1 MIRKWLICLL
11 VVLCCRVGFAQD
23 NNLENTAVGC
33 WRYALAN
40 GLGVRTDRLMLF
52 PGSASAG
59 TTSRWLWS
67 FFDAM
72 ATGHPGYYFNP
83 AQYNHFSSDYGLVLY
98 QSMVSDSLDARCN
111 LDEAIIQYYQ
121 AGGQYPWNKTIE
133 GLHDELARSGPA
145 EIRLDTTVVTVSGD
159 RMVIHIE
166 ARFAHLLVFD
176 AGPDEGARDGGEGEG
191 WYRRC
196 VVADAYA
203 NKSSRFWAPTFG
215 PEGFMQFLTVA
226 IVVAD
231 NATVRISGSD
241 SSLSFA
247 NETQI
252 RLPVVQAVVVYSI
265 KDYVGA
271 RGDADAGRP

>member
-1 MIRKWLICLL
+1 MIRKVNKWPAAVSRAVLL
-11 VVLCCRVGFAQD
+11 MGLAVVLCCRVGVAQD

-52 PGSASAG
+52 PGSASIG

-72 ATGHPGYYFNP
+72 TTGHPGYYFNP

-98 QSMVSDSLDARCN
+98 QSMVSDSLDPRCN

-121 AGGQYPWNKTIE
+121 AGGQYPWNKTIG

-145 EIRLDTTVVTVSGD
+145 QIRLDTMVVTASHD
-159 RMVIHIE
+159 TMIIHI
-166 ARFAHLLVFD
+166 AASFGHLLVFD
-176 AGPDEGARDGGEGEG
+176 AEPEEE

-196 VVADAYA
+196 VVTDAYA

-215 PEGFMQFLTVA
+215 SEGFMQYLTVA

-241 SSLSFA
+241 SNLSFA
-247 NETQI
+247 NETTI

-265 KDYVGA
+265 KDYIDE
-271 RGDADAGRP
+271 RR

>member
-1 MIRKWLICLL
+1 MIKKWLMGLL
-11 VVLCCRVGFAQD
+11 VALCCSTGFAQD

-33 WRYALAN
+33 WRYALAS

-98 QSMVSDSLDARCN
+98 QSMVTDSLDPRCN
-111 LDEAIIQYYQ
+111 LDKAIVQYYQ
-121 AGGQYPWNKTIE
+121 AGGQYPWSRTIG

-145 EIRLDTTVVTVSGD
+145 EIRLDTMVVTVSRD
-159 RMVIHIE
+159 TMIIHIA
-166 ARFAHLLVFD
+166 ARFGHLLVFY
-176 AGPDEGARDGGEGEG
+176 AEPDDY

-203 NKSSRFWAPTFG
+203 NKDSRFWAPTFG
-215 PEGFMQFLTVA
+215 PEGFMQYLTVA

-231 NATVRISGSD
+231 SATVRISGSD
-241 SSLSFA
+241 SNLSFA

-265 KDYVGA
+265 KDYVEA
-271 RGDADAGRP
+271 RGPTR